1 MQHYLKLLKQLND
14 GIIVINNQSEIV
26 FTNNSLCQF
35 LNYVEKDL
43 LQRNIDEIIV
53 SDRSFQEIMTHNV
66 GRITSDEYF
75 FEKFRVLKKDKTLTV
90 ATVYI
95 SKNSVGD
102 ELTYT
107 LLFKG
112 LDKCDCDSEVDYKS
126 LIDHNTDHVFQV
138 DKNLKIIYINH
149 VSPGL
154 SKNEVLGTR
163 CTIYLPPGSQKRAE
177 RVMKEVFETGI
188 PQTYQID
195 YKAPFGFMYYETNV
209 TPVFDGENVVRLNLI
224 TRDITEGYK
233 AQVAL
238 EEKER
243 FLRKINLNAQNG
255 VYIFDVKLGK
265 NTFVN
270 EQATKLVGYT
280 ADDYS
285 KFGRDDIMGLF
296 HPEDHER
303 IIAHW
308 ESLSTAK
315 EEESFFIVYR
325 FKAKCGKWKWLRS
338 KDSPYEYDEE
348 GNLLSILGSFV
359 DITDIIELQNATSEL
374 QQKNVEIKD
383 MLFQASHDIR
393 SPINNVAQ
401 LVQLSI
407 DAGEVQEP
415 VLKVIGKSVK
425 RLNSL
430 VESLMSFG
438 SLDKKFEITE
448 EDLNELMT
456 DVLTDLNYKIEDKDV
471 NFNVEKLPTIA
482 CSRVGV
488 YRVFQN
494 LIGNALKFQHPNQ
507 ETFINIEVEDLPEY
521 WQFSVIDNGIG
532 IDEDKREDIFKA
544 FTRLNTYS
552 EFEGNGLGLAS
563 CKKIIDK
570 HHGEIWVEGNPSGGS
585 KFIFTIRKN
594 LLPTQ

>member
-35 LNYVEKDL
+35 LNYVEDDL

-53 SDRSFQEIMTHNV
+53 SDKSFKEIMSHNV

-75 FEKFRVLKKDKTLTV
+75 FEKFRVLKKDNTLMT

-95 SKNSVGD
+95 SKNSMGD

-107 LLFKG
+107 LLFKEI
-112 LDKCDCDSEVDYKS
+112 DKGDEDDMVDYKS

-138 DKNLKIIYINH
+138 DRDLKIIYINH

-163 CTIYLPPGSQKRAE
+163 CTIYLPPGSQNKAE
-177 RVMKEVFETGI
+177 SKMREVFETGI
-188 PQTYQID
+188 PQNYQID
-195 YKAPFGFMYYETNV
+195 YKAPFGMMYYETNV

-233 AQVAL
+233 AQIAL

-255 VYIFDVKLGK
+255 VYIFDVKSGK
-265 NTFVN
+265 NTFAN
-270 EQATKLVGYT
+270 EQAINLLGYT
-280 ADDYS
+280 SEDYA
-285 KFGRDDIMGLF
+285 KLGREELLELF

-303 IIAHW
+303 IFAHW
-308 ESLSTAK
+308 ESLSDAK
-315 EEESFFIVYR
+315 ENESFFIVYR

-338 KDSPYEYDEE
+338 KDSPFEYDEE
-348 GNLLSILGSFV
+348 GNLLTILGSFV

-430 VESLMSFG
+430 VESLMSYG
-438 SLDKKFEITE
+438 SLDKKFEVTE
-448 EDLNELMT
+448 EDLNELVT
-456 DVLTDLNYKIEDKDV
+456 DVLADLNYKIEDHDV
-471 NFNVEKLPTIA
+471 NFSVEKLPTIL

-494 LIGNALKFQHPNQ
+494 LIGNALKFQDTLN
-507 ETFINIEVEDLPEY
+507 ETYINITVKEDPEY
-521 WQFSVIDNGIG
+521 WQFTVTDNGIG
-532 IDEDKREDIFKA
+532 IDEDKREEIFKA

-570 HHGEIWVEGNPSGGS
+570 HNGKIWVEENPTGGS
-585 KFIFTIRKN
+585 KFTFTVSKN
-594 LLPTQ
+594 LELTL